1 MDHTL
6 VIVESPTKAKTI
18 RKFLPSNYEVLASM
32 GHVRD
37 LPKGAAEI
45 PAAVKKE
52 KWSRIGVNTTE
63 DFEPLYIVPKD
74 KKKVVKEL
82 KDALKGATQLLLATD
97 EDREGESIS
106 WHLMQILKPKI
117 PTKRMVFHEIT
128 KKAINK
134 ALDQTREIDMELV
147 QAQETRRILDRLFGY
162 ELSPLLWKKV
172 APRLSAG
179 RVQSVS
185 VRLLVRRERERRSF
199 KKASYWGIKASLV
212 KDNITFETKLFS
224 LNGQRISNGSDFDEQ
239 TGKLKEG
246 NKSLTIG
253 KEQVNDLLK
262 TFSSEDWLV
271 SKIEKKPSTRKPVPP
286 FTTST
291 LQQEAN
297 RKLRLSARE
306 TMRCAQGLY
315 ERGFITYMR
324 TDSVHLSEQA
334 TRAARECVSSMY
346 GKEYLS
352 YSPRQFNSTARNTQ
366 EAHEAI
372 RPAGEVFKTPKETNL
387 TGRDLSLYDLIWKR
401 TVASQMSDAIL
412 DKTIVKINSNN
423 HDGIFQSEGEVIK
436 FDGFLKLYQE
446 TKDNIVL
453 DESKNNIL
461 PDFYEGE
468 EVNKIKISVTQSFS
482 KAPFRFSEATLVK
495 KMEELGIGR
504 PSTYAPTISTVMNR
518 KYVFKGTNDA
528 KTRQIVQYN
537 ISDEII
543 KETKTEN
550 FGSNKGKLVPSEV
563 GILVNEFLTNNF
575 KNIVDYNFTAN
586 VENEFDLIANGAKD
600 WKSIINKFYE
610 PFSLVIED
618 VQKNAKRETGER
630 ILGSDPK
637 SGRQLSVKL
646 GKYGP
651 IAQIGKVDDEEK
663 PLFASLLPEQQIST
677 ISFEDAIKLFDLPVY
692 VGDHENEK
700 VEANI
705 GRYGPY
711 IRYNKIFIPIPEGF
725 NPFTITL
732 DKSIELIEAK
742 KAAQKP
748 LITYKSHDV
757 TKGRGRFGPYLKWNN
772 TFINVHSKYDFDS
785 LTQQDC
791 IELIEEKIKKDKEK
805 ILVNWESD
813 QITIEKGR
821 WGKIYV
827 IQGKKRVPLSK
838 NIDPLKISIND
849 AKDILKIKK

>member
-1 MDHTL
+1 MSKNL
-6 VIVESPTKAKTI
+6 VIVESPAKAKTI
-18 RKFLPSNYEVLASM
+18 EKFLGSDFKVVSSNGHIADLPSNELGIDLENNYSPKYKISTDKKDLVKKLKNQLKNVETVWLAS
-32 GHVRD
+32 
-37 LPKGAAEI
+37 
-45 PAAVKKE
+45 
-52 KWSRIGVNTTE
+52 
-63 DFEPLYIVPKD
+63 
-74 KKKVVKEL
+74 
-82 KDALKGATQLLLATD
+82 D
-97 EDREGESIS
+97 EDREGEAIA
-106 WHLMQILKPKI
+106 WHLAENLNLDESK
-117 PTKRMVFHEIT
+117 TKRIVFREIT
-128 KKAINK
+128 ENAIRSAIENPRVINK
-134 ALDQTREIDMELV
+134 SLV
-147 QAQETRRILDRLFGY
+147 DAQQARRVLDRLVGY
-162 ELSPLLWKKV
+162 KISPILWRKV
-172 APRLSAG
+172 KGGLSAG
-179 RVQSVS
+179 RVQSVAL
-185 VRLLVRRERERRSF
+185 RLVAEREKEIINFVPESYF
-199 KKASYWGIKASLV
+199 KTLGQFSKS
-212 KDNITFETKLFS
+212 DNSIFNAKYS
-224 LNGQRISNGSDFDEQ
+224 KNIDEDEKFNEFLEGFINAKFTVQ
-239 TGKLKEG
+239 T
-246 NKSLTIG
+246 
-253 KEQVNDLLK
+253 V
-262 TFSSEDWLV
+262 
-271 SKIEKKPSTRKPVPP
+271 EKKPISRKPSAP

-291 LQQEAN
+291 LQQEAS
-297 RKLRLSARE
+297 RKLGFNVAR
-306 TMRCAQGLY
+306 TMQAAQKLY
-315 ERGFITYMR
+315 EAGHITYMR
-324 TDSVHLSEQA
+324 TDSNNLSEFA
-334 TRAARECVSSMY
+334 TKSIAEVISMNY
-346 GKEYLS
+346 GNQ
-352 YSPRQFNSTARNTQ
+352 YSKTRIYSTKSKNAQ
-366 EAHEAI
+366 QAHEAV
-372 RPAGEVFKTPKETNL
+372 RPTNFSNKVL
-387 TGRDLSLYDLIWKR
+387 NLDSDQTNLYDLIWKR

-461 PDFYEGE
+461 PDFDEGE
-468 EVNKIKISVTQSFS
+468 EINKIKISVTQSFS

-518 KYVFKGTNDA
+518 KYVFKGTNNA

-543 KETKTEN
+543 KETKIEN

-575 KNIVDYNFTAN
+575 KNIIDYNFTAN
-586 VENEFDLIANGAKD
+586 VENEFDLIANGTKD

-630 ILGSDPK
+630 ILGTDPK
-637 SGRQLSVKL
+637 TGRQLSVKL

-663 PLFASLLPEQQIST
+663 PQFASLLPEQQIST
-677 ISFEDAIKLFDLPVY
+677 ISVEDALKLFELPVY
-692 VGDHENEK
+692 VGDYENEK

-748 LITYKSHDV
+748 IITYKSYDV

-772 TFINVHSKYDFDS
+772 TFINVNNKYDFDS
-785 LTQQDC
+785 LTEQDC

-827 IQGKKRVPLSK
+827 IKGKKRVPLSK
-838 NIDPLKISIND
+838 NVDPLKISIND

>member
-1 MDHTL
+1 MSKNL
-6 VIVESPTKAKTI
+6 VIVESPAKAKTI
-18 RKFLPSNYEVLASM
+18 EKFLGSDFKVVSSNGHIADLPSNELGIDLENNYSPKYKISTDKKDLVKKLKNQLKNVETVWLAS
-32 GHVRD
+32 
-37 LPKGAAEI
+37 
-45 PAAVKKE
+45 
-52 KWSRIGVNTTE
+52 
-63 DFEPLYIVPKD
+63 
-74 KKKVVKEL
+74 
-82 KDALKGATQLLLATD
+82 D
-97 EDREGESIS
+97 EDREGEAIA
-106 WHLMQILKPKI
+106 WHLAENLNLDESK
-117 PTKRMVFHEIT
+117 TKRIVFREIT
-128 KKAINK
+128 ENAIRSAIENPRVINK
-134 ALDQTREIDMELV
+134 SLV
-147 QAQETRRILDRLFGY
+147 DAQQARRVLDRLVGY
-162 ELSPLLWKKV
+162 KISPILWRKV
-172 APRLSAG
+172 KGGLSAG
-179 RVQSVS
+179 RVQSVAL
-185 VRLLVRRERERRSF
+185 RLVAEREKEIINFVPESYF
-199 KKASYWGIKASLV
+199 KTLGQFSKSDKSIFNAKYSK
-212 KDNITFETKLFS
+212 NI
-224 LNGQRISNGSDFDEQ
+224 DEDEKFNEFLEGFINAKFTVQ
-239 TGKLKEG
+239 T
-246 NKSLTIG
+246 
-253 KEQVNDLLK
+253 V
-262 TFSSEDWLV
+262 
-271 SKIEKKPSTRKPVPP
+271 EKKPISRKPSAP

-291 LQQEAN
+291 LQQEAS
-297 RKLRLSARE
+297 RKLGFNVAR
-306 TMRCAQGLY
+306 TMQAAQKLY
-315 ERGFITYMR
+315 EAGHITYMR
-324 TDSVHLSEQA
+324 TDSNNLSEFA
-334 TRAARECVSSMY
+334 TKSIAEVISMNY
-346 GKEYLS
+346 GNQ
-352 YSPRQFNSTARNTQ
+352 YSKTRIYSTKSKNAQ
-366 EAHEAI
+366 QAHEAV
-372 RPAGEVFKTPKETNL
+372 RPTNFSNKVL
-387 TGRDLSLYDLIWKR
+387 NLDSDQTNLYDLIWKR

-446 TKDNIVL
+446 TKDNVVI

-461 PDFYEGE
+461 PNFNEGE
-468 EVNKIKISVTQSFS
+468 EINKIKISVTQSFS

-518 KYVFKGTNDA
+518 KYVFKGTNNA

-543 KETKTEN
+543 KETKIEN

-575 KNIVDYNFTAN
+575 KNIIDYNFTAN
-586 VENEFDLIANGAKD
+586 VENEFDLIANGTKD

-630 ILGSDPK
+630 ILGTDPK
-637 SGRQLSVKL
+637 TGRQLSVKL

-663 PLFASLLPEQQIST
+663 PQFASLLPEQQIST
-677 ISFEDAIKLFDLPVY
+677 ISVEDALKLFELPVY
-692 VGDHENEK
+692 VGDYENEK

-711 IRYNKIFIPIPEGF
+711 IRCDKIFIPIPEGF
-725 NPFTITL
+725 NPFTVTL

-748 LITYKSHDV
+748 IITYKSHDV

-772 TFINVHSKYDFDS
+772 TFINVNNKYDFDS
-785 LTQQDC
+785 LTEQDC
-791 IELIEEKIKKDKEK
+791 IELIEDKIKKDKEK

-827 IQGKKRVPLSK
+827 IKGKKRVPLSK
-838 NIDPLKISIND
+838 NVDPLKISISD